1 MPGSV
6 RRRAPQLLASPSPAR
21 SQAQRAR
28 PPAPR
33 SRRRAMLHLSE
44 FSGPD
49 ALLVKSTEGCC
60 AEPSTELSR
69 LPGRDA
75 PAATG
80 YPGGKESRGGCSDGG
95 AARGRIV
102 PENRQGLGP

>member
-1 MPGSV
+1 MLGSV
-6 RRRAPQLLASPSPAR
+6 RHRAPQQLASPSPSR
-21 SQAQRAR
+21 SQAHRAR

-75 PAATG
+75 PATAG
-80 YPGGKESRGGCSDGG
+80 YPGGKESGGGCSDGD
-95 AARGRIV
+95 AERGRMV
-102 PENRQGLGP
+102 PENRQGPGL